1 MDKFIMRNILQK
13 NWAVILK
20 IVKVMKVKK
29 ILQTYSR
36 LKTTEEI
43 WQLIAMYGLKL
54 DSSTIKD
61 IIGTTVKT

>member
-13 NWAVILK
+13 NWAVIFK

>member
-1 MDKFIMRNILQK
+1 MRNILQK
-13 NWAVILK
+13 NWAVIFK